1 VLSLAEDDSKVYLVG
16 TVHQDLYGL
25 ERLGNFLEYCQ
36 PQVVGLEEDKTRI
49 KIDIENGFRQSG
61 ISYDRNVIDLIAG
74 NPTLLAHIYSK
85 KHVVMSKALE
95 CMWELEEVSH
105 ILGEY
110 LEFQNAILKLKID
123 RIQSYE
129 FEAALRYHLLKPET
143 RLELIDLEI
152 AKTAEELNDVLEFEN
167 KPLIL
172 VMKLGDTVEGAFQS
186 DINDIYKKPFE
197 KIKEELDKEM
207 EEKAKNSNLSSRAK
221 KYQELW
227 ALREEYM
234 AGRIRELHD
243 ANPNA
248 TQAYVMGIGHIF
260 SVSKILRDIPH
271 KSLGLLQAYEMAS
284 KQK

>member
-1 VLSLAEDDSKVYLVG
+1 MLSLAEDDSKVYLVG
-16 TVHQDLYGL
+16 TAHQDLYGL
-25 ERLGNFLEYCQ
+25 ERLGNFLEYFQ
-36 PQVVGLEEDKTRI
+36 PQIVGLEYNKTII
-49 KIDIENGFRQSG
+49 KIDIENGFLKSG

-74 NPTLLAHIYSK
+74 NPTLLAYVYSK

-110 LEFQNAILKLKID
+110 LEFQDAILKLKVD
-123 RIQSYE
+123 RIQGYE

-143 RLELIDLEI
+143 RLELIDLEV

-172 VMKLGDTVEGAFQS
+172 VMKPGDTVEGAFQS
-186 DINDIYKKPFE
+186 DINDIYRKPFE
-197 KIKEELDKEM
+197 KIKEEVDKEM
-207 EEKAKNSNLSSRAK
+207 EEKAKNPNLSSGAK

-234 AGRIRELHD
+234 AGRIKELHD
-243 ANPNA
+243 ASPNA

-260 SVSKILRDIPH
+260 SVSKILHDIPH